1 VRAHARVLIATLVVL
16 AVPIVAT
23 TVRGT
28 AAGAFPSPIRHV
40 VILLQENHSFDNVLS
55 RLCIEDHRDCNTAT
69 RGTRADG
76 AQVAITRASDLVPG
90 VAHEQRAQ
98 LAAID
103 HGAMDGWNTI
113 PGCEFD
119 QCYTAYEPSQ
129 IPTLARLARTG
140 GISDAFYSR
149 DIVPSWGGHIDLFA
163 QTLDGFLGDNPRAH
177 DKSVPRG
184 PGWGC
189 DSNRDALWR
198 ASTTSKWVWEPSCIP
213 DARGYGPYRNSPAQ
227 YVPTI
232 ADRFEAAKRSWGIYG
247 ATNDGAGYQWS
258 ICPSFA
264 ECWYSSQR
272 NNVHSSTQLL
282 TDAGAGSLPN
292 LSIVVPNGASGKTS
306 QHNGTSMMV
315 GDNWIGRAVSAIQNG
330 PDGPTT
336 TIFVYYDDCGCFY
349 DHRPP
354 PSGLGIR
361 LPLVIISPYAK
372 PGYTD
377 HVTATNSSILAYA
390 EHVLAVDP
398 INALDRDAYD
408 FSRSFDYSQTPTTPF
423 QFHPAPVPQTST
435 DYLRTH
441 PPSDDDT

>member
-1 VRAHARVLIATLVVL
+1 LRVHARLWIAALIAV
-16 AVPIVAT
+16 AVPIAAT
-23 TVRGT
+23 AVSGTV
-28 AAGAFPSPIRHV
+28 AGAFPTPIQHV

-69 RGTRADG
+69 RGTG
-76 AQVAITRASDLVPG
+76 AHGGRVAITRASDLVPD
-90 VAHEQRAQ
+90 VAHSQRAQ

-103 HGAMDGWNTI
+103 HGAMDGWNTV
-113 PGCEFD
+113 PGCARD

-129 IPTLARLARTG
+129 IPSLARLARAG
-140 GISDAFYSR
+140 AISDAFYSR

-163 QTLDGFLGDNPRAH
+163 QTLDGFVGDNPERR
-177 DKSVPRG
+177 DTSVARG

-198 ASTTSKWVWEPSCIP
+198 DSTKANWVWEPSCIP
-213 DARGYGPYRNSPAQ
+213 DANGFGPYRSSPVK

-232 ADRFEAAKRSWGIYG
+232 ADRLDAAQRSWGIYG
-247 ATNDGAGYQWS
+247 ATGTGAGYEWS

-264 ECWYSSQR
+264 ECLYSSQR
-272 NNVHSSTQLL
+272 NHVHSSTQLL
-282 TDAGAGSLPN
+282 ADAGAGTLPN
-292 LSIVVPNGASGKTS
+292 LSIVVPNGASGTTS
-306 QHNGTSMMV
+306 QHNGTSMMA
-315 GDNWIGRAVSAIQNG
+315 GDNWIGRAVSAIQSG
-330 PDGPTT
+330 PNGPTT

-349 DHRPP
+349 DHQRP

-361 LPLVIISPYAK
+361 LPLAIISPYAK

-408 FSRSFDYSQTPTTPF
+408 LSHSFDYNQTPTAPF
-423 QFHPAPVPQTST
+423 QFHPTPVPQASL

-441 PPSDDDT
+441 PPAADDT